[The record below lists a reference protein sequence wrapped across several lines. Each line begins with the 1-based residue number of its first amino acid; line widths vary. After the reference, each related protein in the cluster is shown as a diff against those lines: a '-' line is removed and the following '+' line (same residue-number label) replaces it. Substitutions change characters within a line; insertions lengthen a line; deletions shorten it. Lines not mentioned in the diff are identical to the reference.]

1 MQQIWPPGI
10 PGLICCIWCFIHLN
24 EKEHGIMKGICQLNK
39 ENWGND
45 LDLKAIVH
53 EAEAA
58 LISPSVHITEAR
70 TSQSPG
76 SAHDYYSNG
85 DYWWPN
91 PNTPD
96 GLPYVRRDGESNPDN
111 FHEHR
116 ILLRRM
122 RTLVAYLTTAYRI
135 TGEQR
140 YASKA
145 VQLLDAFFLN
155 ENTRM
160 NPHLLY
166 AQAIPG
172 VCNGRGIGVIDTLH
186 LIDVAAAVHVLKSED
201 TSLPDQEVL
210 HKVTVWFADYLQ
222 WMNEHTQGV
231 EERNEPNNHGI
242 CWFVQAAA
250 FAKLTGHH
258 AMLDWCRE
266 AYKSRLLVEQ
276 MNVDGS
282 FPRELSR
289 TKPYAYSLFT
299 LDNFVTLTHILSTP
313 EDNLWEFQLSDGRG
327 VRKGIHFLLPYL
339 ENKQMWPYGADVE
352 YDEDWPV
359 AMSFLLFGGLA
370 YGSEKLLA
378 LWRTLDQNP
387 QQAEVRRNMAI
398 RQPLLWL

>member
-1 MQQIWPPGI
+1 
-10 PGLICCIWCFIHLN
+10 
-24 EKEHGIMKGICQLNK
+24 MKGIYQVNK
-39 ENWGND
+39 ENWGQY
-45 LDLKAIVH
+45 LDLEAILQG
-53 EAEAA
+53 AEAA
-58 LISPSVHITEAR
+58 LISPSVYITEAR
-70 TSQSPG
+70 ALQNPG

-116 ILLRRM
+116 NLLRRM
-122 RTLVAYLTTAYRI
+122 RSLVACLTSAYRI
-135 TGEQR
+135 TGEQK
-140 YASKA
+140 YAAKA
-145 VQLLDAFFLN
+145 VQLLNAFFIDK
-155 ENTRM
+155 NTRM

-186 LIDVAAAVHVLKSED
+186 LIDVAAAVHVLKSKD
-201 TSLPDQEVL
+201 TSLLNRQVLQEV
-210 HKVTVWFADYLQ
+210 TNWFAQYLQ
-222 WMNEHTQGV
+222 WMNEHPQGV

-250 FAKLTGHH
+250 FAKLTGHSG
-258 AMLDWCRE
+258 MLDYCRE
-266 AYKSRLLVEQ
+266 AYKSRLLPEQ
-276 MNVDGS
+276 MDLDGS

-299 LDNFVTLTHILSTP
+299 LDNFVTLTHILATP
-313 EDNLWEFQLSDGRG
+313 EDNLWEFQLPDGRG
-327 VRKGIHFLLPYL
+327 VQKGIHFLLPYL
-339 ENKQMWPYGADVE
+339 ENKALWPYGADVE

-359 AMSFLLFGGLA
+359 AMSFFLFAGLA
-370 YGSEKLLA
+370 NGSERLLA
-378 LWRTLDQNP
+378 LWRTLEQNP
-387 QQAEVRRNMAI
+387 QQAEVRRNIAI